1 MSISSVPNYAH
12 SHSPDAIEALIK
24 RLSKLPGMG
33 KRSATRVAL
42 HLLSDKEANLTP
54 LEQAL
59 AFARE
64 SVQMCEVCGNLD
76 TQSPCSICTHK
87 HKDASKI
94 AVVQSVGD
102 IWAMERTGFYDGHY
116 HVLGGVLSALDG
128 VTPDKLKIATLLP
141 RLDNSAEI
149 IMALGATVDG
159 QATAHYVAEQ
169 IRKTH
174 PDITISRLAYGVPIG
189 GEVEHLDDSTL
200 ATAMKSRALF

>member
-1 MSISSVPNYAH
+1 MSQTPN
-12 SHSPDAIEALIK
+12 AIETLIK

-42 HLLSDKEANLTP
+42 YLLSDKDLNLSP

-64 SVQMCEVCGNLD
+64 SVQSCDTCGNLD
-76 TQSPCSICTHK
+76 AANPCSICTHK

-94 AVVQSVGD
+94 CIIQSVGD

-128 VTPDKLKIATLLP
+128 VTPDKLKIKQLLS
-141 RLDNSAEI
+141 RLDNVSEI

-159 QATAHYVAEQ
+159 QATAHYIAEQ

-174 PDITISRLAYGVPIG
+174 PNIIISRLAYGVPIG

-200 ATAMKSRALF
+200 ATAMKSRAAF